1 MSTAEIPRTHSGTA
15 RGIAK
20 LTGTD
25 WDSFAAELD
34 WPGGVGIGPVGQTR
48 DSEALERSN
57 MITAI
62 ERLGA
67 VSETG
72 WHVTRFGHWA
82 VGWIEEIA
90 YDLADPAI
98 CAEVDAIRHQVD
110 DYPILDEE
118 RYSDMAW
125 SDDHP
130 DDWTCWGSV
139 DCHQQ
144 DGDGNMLH
152 VVGSIT
158 CTCSDP
164 ASHPASIT
172 YPAP

>member
-1 MSTAEIPRTHSGTA
+1 M
-15 RGIAK
+15 
-20 LTGTD
+20 
-25 WDSFAAELD
+25 D

-57 MITAI
+57 MITAT
-62 ERLGA
+62 ERLDAIDANGSTVA
-67 VSETG
+67 
-72 WHVTRFGHWA
+72 RFGHWA

-98 CAEVDAIRHQVD
+98 CAAVDAMRASLD
-110 DYPILDEE
+110 DYPVLDEI
-118 RYSDMAW
+118 RYSDMEW
-125 SDDHP
+125 EENHP
-130 DDWTCWGSV
+130 SEWICYGGP
-139 DCHQQ
+139 DCHRQ
-144 DGDGNMLH
+144 DDDGNMLH

-158 CTCSDP
+158 CTCADP